1 MPGPVCRCRPY
12 LVGWGLVQHY
22 LCHSWPAHGFVHR
35 NAFSRS
41 PPPAAREIDTSATL
55 ENPLSSCRHLASF
68 AACNPRELVF
78 FCITLRPLAGVCSLG
93 RSVMTEVFD
102 PGYRIRV
109 GGLPAGW
116 SELGRKAPELSRDD
130 YLGKLHADMD
140 IARTM
145 HYACGSYFNY
155 EASSIARGLFTVRRA
170 STNA

>member
-1 MPGPVCRCRPY
+1 MSLPGLFSGFGLGAALPVPRLIRPRIRTSKRLLPLRVY
-12 LVGWGLVQHY
+12 RRQ
-22 LCHSWPAHGFVHR
+22 
-35 NAFSRS
+35 
-41 PPPAAREIDTSATL
+41 EIGTSATL

-68 AACNPRELVF
+68 AACNPCELVF
-78 FCITLRPLAGVCSLG
+78 VCITLRPLAGVCSLG
-93 RSVMTEVFD
+93 GSVMYEVFD

-145 HYACGSYFNY
+145 HYVCGSCFNY
-155 EASSIARGLFTVRRA
+155 EASSIARVLVTG
-170 STNA
+170 